1 MRSPYLNQQSSGLL
15 FKQHNQQKHKTMDR
29 VTGGGQAQEHK
40 QQRLASASE
49 RKGGEGKTLK
59 ECFRQEWLKPWA
71 VEKRNVYFEHTGAT
85 LYCKSYWKIMAQIT
99 LKFILQRI

>member
-1 MRSPYLNQQSSGLL
+1 
-15 FKQHNQQKHKTMDR
+15 MDR

-59 ECFRQEWLKPWA
+59 ECFRQE
-71 VEKRNVYFEHTGAT
+71 
-85 LYCKSYWKIMAQIT
+85 
-99 LKFILQRI
+99 

>member
-29 VTGGGQAQEHK
+29 VTGGGQAQDHK

-59 ECFRQEWLKPWA
+59 ECFRQEWLKPRA
-71 VEKRNVYFEHTGAT
+71 VEKRNVYFGTDYTEVYIAADLSLAVFTVCWSS
-85 LYCKSYWKIMAQIT
+85 LVV
-99 LKFILQRI
+99 